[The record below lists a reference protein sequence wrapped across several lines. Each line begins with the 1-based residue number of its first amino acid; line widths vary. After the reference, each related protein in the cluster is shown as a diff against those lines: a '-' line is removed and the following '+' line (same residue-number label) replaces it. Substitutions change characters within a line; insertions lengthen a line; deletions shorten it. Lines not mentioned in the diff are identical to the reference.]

1 MTMVELCVGAVAL
14 SQGRLLLIQRGNEPG
29 RGRWSLPGG
38 RVEPGEL
45 LIEAVLR
52 ELREE
57 TGLDAVCD
65 RFVGH
70 VERVGPGY
78 HYVIL
83 DFAVT
88 VLDPDAIAAATDA
101 LDARWVPLDEVVDL
115 PLVSGLARFL
125 SDHGIISTIV

>member
-1 MTMVELCVGAVAL
+1 MTTVELCVGAVAL

-88 VLDPDAIAAATDA
+88 VLDPDAIEAATDA